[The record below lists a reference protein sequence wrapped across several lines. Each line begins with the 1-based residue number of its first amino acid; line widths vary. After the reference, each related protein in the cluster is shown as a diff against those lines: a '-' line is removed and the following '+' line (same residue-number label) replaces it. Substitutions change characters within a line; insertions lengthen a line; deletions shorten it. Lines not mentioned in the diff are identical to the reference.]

1 MPLDFMEGIMRIPG
15 YIPGDKAAEWSE
27 VLGAKKGVVGYIPV
41 TPTPKKK
48 EEVKPIRK
56 PGKGE

>member
-1 MPLDFMEGIMRIPG
+1 MEGIMRIPG